1 MDGALAQPLKIGTAA
16 PRVEG
21 RLKVTGEARY
31 ASDTPLADPAYAY
44 LATSAIARG
53 RITGIDD
60 GDARAVP
67 GVIDIMTHQNVGD
80 AVKKTKLF
88 SDGGYV
94 GSTIM
99 PLGSDQIWHGGQIIA
114 VVLAESFEAAR
125 EAAHRLTVTYAEQ
138 QPSASFDS
146 AGTTTIA
153 AKDAS
158 SAFEDPK
165 VGDAD
170 SAFGTAAVTVD
181 QHYATPTQHHNPI
194 ELFTTSCAWADG
206 RLTVWEASQ
215 NVTGVKN
222 GLAEQLG
229 IDPEKIHVVSPYV
242 GGAFGS
248 RGALTQRT
256 ALIAVAAQR
265 LNRPVKLVATRD
277 QGFTI
282 ASYRAE
288 TRHHVKLGAGHDGK
302 LVALVHEGEEVTS
315 RPDNYKVAGTDASTR
330 LYACP
335 NVASKVSM
343 VHADRNTPGFMRS
356 PPEVPYLFALESAM
370 DELAV
375 TLDMDPVELRR
386 VNDTEREPIKNLPYT
401 SRSLMA
407 CFDAAAKSFGWERR
421 NAKPGSMREGDWII
435 GWGCAATMYPT
446 QMGPATARVAIT
458 PQGTVKVQTAAHDI
472 GNGAYTVIAL
482 TAADRLG
489 IAPDKILVE
498 LGDSDLPPAPV
509 AGGSNTTA
517 SVCNVVAKACEQIR
531 SRIAQAAVAAGG
543 AFAGKDPA
551 TLKLVDGKLQGA
563 GAGGSEPLETAIRRV
578 SNGAIEEYAENI
590 PHGVPPEGLAKL
602 YQGHAV
608 LAGGAKMKD
617 RIQFAFGAEF
627 VEVRVHA
634 RTREIRVPRLVG
646 AFAAGQ
652 IVDPTTARSQLMG
665 GLIWGLSAA
674 LHEATEIDPGRARYT
689 NTDLAEYLIP
699 VNADVD
705 RVEVI
710 LIPEEDRQV
719 NELGIKGLG
728 ELGNVGTNAAVA
740 NAVYHATGIRVREL
754 PIRLEKLLAAPA
766 IAL

>member
-1 MDGALAQPLKIGTAA
+1 MDGALGQPLKIGTAA
-16 PRVEG
+16 PRVDG

-31 ASDTPLADPAYAY
+31 ASDQPLADPAYAF
-44 LATSAIARG
+44 LATSGIARG
-53 RITGIDD
+53 RITTIND

-67 GVIDIMTHQNVGD
+67 GVLDILTHQNIGD
-80 AVKKTKLF
+80 AVKPTKLF

-99 PLGSDQIWHGGQIIA
+99 PLASDQVQHGGQIVA
-114 VVLAESFEAAR
+114 VVLAETFEAAR
-125 EAAHRLTVTYAEQ
+125 EAAHRLIITYDEE

-146 AGTTTIA
+146 PGTKTVA

-158 SAFEDPK
+158 SSYEDPA
-165 VGDAD
+165 VGNAA
-170 SAFGTAAVTVD
+170 SALAAAPVSVD
-181 QHYATPTQHHNPI
+181 QHYATATMHHNPI

-206 RLTVWEASQ
+206 HLTVWEGSQ
-215 NVTGVKN
+215 NVTGFKH

-229 IDPEKIHVVSPYV
+229 IDPERIHVVSPYV

-248 RGALTQRT
+248 RGLLTQRS
-256 ALIAVAAQR
+256 ALIAVAARR

-288 TRHHVKLGAGHDGK
+288 TRHHLRLGAGHDGK
-302 LVALVHEGEEVTS
+302 LVALIHEGEEVTS

-335 NVASKVSM
+335 NIASKVSM

-356 PPEVPYLFALESAM
+356 PPETPYLFPLESAI

-375 TLDMDPVELRR
+375 ALDMDPVELRR
-386 VNDTEREPIKNLPYT
+386 RNDTDHEPIKNLPYT

-407 CFDAAAKSFGWERR
+407 CFDAAAKSFGWAKRSV
-421 NAKPGSMREGDWII
+421 KPGSMRDGDWLI

-446 QMGPATARVAIT
+446 QLGPATARVTLT
-458 PQGTVKVQTAAHDI
+458 PQGAVKVQTAAHEI

-482 TAADRLG
+482 TASDKLG
-489 IAPDKILVE
+489 IAPDRIVVE

-531 SRIAQAAVAAGG
+531 SRIAQAAVAGG
-543 AFAGKDPA
+543 GPFNGKDPA
-551 TLKLVDGKLQGA
+551 SLQLADGKLQGA
-563 GAGGSEPLETAIRRV
+563 DDTSEKLEDAVRRV
-578 SNGAIEEYAENI
+578 SNGAIEEYAENL
-590 PHGVPPEGLAKL
+590 PHDVPPEGLAKL

-634 RTREIRVPRLVG
+634 RTREIRVPRVVG

-652 IVDPTTARSQLMG
+652 IVDPTTAHSQLMG
-665 GLIWGLSAA
+665 GLIWGVSSA
-674 LHEATEIDPGRARYT
+674 LHEATDIDPRAARYT

-699 VNADVD
+699 VNADID
-705 RVEVI
+705 QVEVI
-710 LIPEEDRQV
+710 LIPEEDRQI
-719 NELGIKGLG
+719 NPLGIKGLG

-740 NAVYHATGIRVREL
+740 NAVYHATGVRIREL
-754 PIRLEKLLAAPA
+754 PIRLEKLLDAPS